1 MTRPDAGEKRK
12 DRGDQP
18 KSRDCRL
25 TPGCRGTIPH
35 AGMRI
40 RRAILEDLDLL
51 VPLFDSYRQFYEQPP
66 DPVLAREF
74 LSARLQRGESVVLLA
89 FDADGRAMGFVQ
101 LYPTFCSVAAARIFI
116 LYDLFISPAVRRGG
130 TGAALLGAAASFARS
145 EGAVRLELSTAP
157 TNHAARALYQREGW
171 RRVDEFEVYALPLAP
186 PGA

>member
-1 MTRPDAGEKRK
+1 
-12 DRGDQP
+12 
-18 KSRDCRL
+18 
-25 TPGCRGTIPH
+25 
-35 AGMRI
+35 MRI
-40 RRAILEDLDLL
+40 RRAIFEDLDLL

-74 LSARLQRGESVVLLA
+74 LSARLQREESVVLLA

-101 LYPTFCSVAAARIFI
+101 LYPTFCSVAAA
-116 LYDLFISPAVRRGG
+116 
-130 TGAALLGAAASFARS
+130 SFARS
-145 EGAVRLELSTAP
+145 DGAVRLELSTAP